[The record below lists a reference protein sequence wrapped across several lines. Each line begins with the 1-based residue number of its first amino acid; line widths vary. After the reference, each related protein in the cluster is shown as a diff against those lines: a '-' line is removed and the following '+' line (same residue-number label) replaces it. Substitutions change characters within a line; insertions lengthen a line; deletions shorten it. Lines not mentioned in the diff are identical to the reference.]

1 MSKYPF
7 ERQQDLK
14 DCGVCCL
21 SMILKYY
28 NSYIP
33 LEKLRDMTYTS
44 KKGVTAYHLIQAA
57 NKIGFIS
64 EGLKINSLK
73 EKIELPCIAYVTINK
88 SFKHY
93 VVIYEINY
101 KKEYLLIA
109 DPASRIKKISFDEFN
124 KIFNNIII
132 TFKKYKKIVSF
143 AHNNILVLFLSNLLK
158 KKKTKFIKI
167 VILSFF
173 IIIFSIITSF
183 YIEIMFN
190 KINIINKSLLFQLFS
205 IFILIYIIK
214 NIFDYIREKIL
225 IDLHNNM
232 ELELSNEVFSKIIS
246 LPYQYFKNRTVGEI
260 LTRINDL
267 SIINETIIK
276 VIVTVLLDLFLSI
289 FAGIFLFI
297 INKKLFIISLIIM
310 FIYVI
315 IVFKFQNKLRNK
327 IEKIKEEKAS
337 LNSYIVENVSG
348 FETIKGL
355 SLENNIITKYKQKN
369 KDYIYQ
375 NISYESLYNKEYF
388 LKNIVNE
395 IGICILILVGS
406 ILVKEKIMTIGNLIT
421 FISLFSY
428 YISPIQNI
436 IDLNKDIRDAKISFK
451 RINEIMY
458 NNEENKKYLTLP
470 FKNIKINNL
479 DYSYDDFNNIFENI
493 NLNIKSKEKI
503 MLIGS
508 SGIGKSTILKLLKK
522 YYQVKDNKILIDNV
536 DINNISL
543 EEINKNIVYVS
554 QQEIL
559 FTDTLYNNLTLN
571 RKIED
576 KKLLKVIKDT
586 EIDFIDKNLK
596 LDMFIEENGFN
607 LSGGQRQRI
616 VLARSLLNNFKVL
629 LLDEA
634 LSEVDA
640 KLERKILKNIMERYK
655 DKIVILVSHRLDNKD
670 LFDRVINLNN
680 DISL

>member
-109 DPASRIKKISFDEFN
+109 DPASRIKKISFYEFN

-132 TFKKYKKIVSF
+132 TFKKYKKIISF
-143 AHNNILVLFLSNLLK
+143 THNNILVLFLYNLLK

-183 YIEIMFN
+183 YIELMFN

-289 FAGIFLFI
+289 FAGMFLFI

-315 IVFKFQNKLRNK
+315 IVLKFQNKLRNK

-406 ILVKEKIMTIGNLIT
+406 ILVKEKIITIGNLIT

-436 IDLNKDIRDAKISFK
+436 IDLNKDIRDAKISFN

-571 RKIED
+571 RKVED
-576 KKLLKVIKDT
+576 EKLLNAIKDT

-616 VLARSLLNNFKVL
+616 VLARSLLNNFKIL